1 MDCYRCP
8 VHAPQQKQVEQQ
20 GQTPVVGAVSRASN
34 WGLSLLFRLFFR
46 GRLALTALALAAG
59 WWWIHSDTQLGQAL
73 FGRAFL
79 VLAILAA
86 SSWWRWMR

>member
-8 VHAPQQKQVEQQ
+8 VHAPQPNQAEKQ
-20 GQTPVVGAVSRASN
+20 GQTPIVCAVSRANN
-34 WGLSLLFRLFFR
+34 WGLSLLFRLVFR
-46 GRLALTALALAAG
+46 GRLALTVLALAAG
-59 WWWIHSDTQLGQAL
+59 WWWIHSDTLLGEAL

-79 VLAILAA
+79 VLAIMAA

>member
-8 VHAPQQKQVEQQ
+8 VHAPQQKQAKKQ
-20 GQTPVVGAVSRASN
+20 GQTPFVCAVARASK
-34 WGLSLLFRLFFR
+34 WGLSLFFR
-46 GRLALTALALAAG
+46 GRLALTVLALAAG
-59 WWWIHSDTQLGQAL
+59 WWWIHSDTLLGEAL